1 MLLHHYLIQIA
12 GIILDSW
19 ARGRKK
25 HVWFSI
31 SNDLKLDAQ
40 RDLKDVGC
48 HISVV
53 DGCQVCGAAFI
64 LLSRRFLVVVWWTVP
79 L

>member
-1 MLLHHYLIQIA
+1 MMLTNQIA
-12 GIILDSW
+12 AIMLDSW

-40 RDLKDVGC
+40 RDLEDVGC
-48 HISVV
+48 HISVI
-53 DGCQVCGAAFI
+53 DGCQV
-64 LLSRRFLVVVWWTVP
+64 
-79 L
+79 